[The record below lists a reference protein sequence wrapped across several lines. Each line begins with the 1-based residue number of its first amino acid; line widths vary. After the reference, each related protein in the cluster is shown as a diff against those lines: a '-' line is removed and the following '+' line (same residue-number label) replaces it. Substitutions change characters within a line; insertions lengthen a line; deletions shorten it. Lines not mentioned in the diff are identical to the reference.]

1 MGLIIL
7 MFALPSVSAS
17 IYSDIRYLSVS
28 PDPVAAGGT
37 LTVSYQVLGTGGSYP
52 YETQTLY
59 IEGVQKACYHDNI
72 ADNSWSSKTR
82 YITAPTSSMQHN
94 VKVMVYGCE
103 SSTGCCGSWDDY
115 EIKSFTVS
123 GGTTTTCNSRSTSTD
138 TSTIYPTTNW
148 QTVSGSL
155 SSGTDTKRYKVTV
168 STSGQHEFSLCSS
181 DGGSCNYDSYLCLFD
196 SNGNPATSND
206 DYCGLASKITY
217 NLAIGTYYVQVSGY
231 SSNYGTYTLSY
242 RRTPSGTTTTC
253 NSRSTSTDTSTI
265 YPTTNWQTVSGSL
278 SSGTDTKRYKVT
290 VSTSGQHEFSLCSS
304 DGGSCNYDS
313 YLCLFDSNG
322 NPATSNDDYC
332 GLASKITYNLAIGT
346 YYVQVSGYSSNYG
359 TYTLAYKKTC
369 PNAFFDDFNF
379 LNTTRWKEDNNIDC
393 SNPDTTK
400 TYCKIESPGVKFT
413 VPQGYAGLG
422 VEIISPPL
430 DELIYYYGN
439 YEARFKAATGN
450 ADEHL
455 ISAFWTSNRNTD
467 NPYSEIDFEFLG
479 EEIDTV
485 HMAIH
490 KSADENAKDTIFRV
504 FNMRTGT
511 QETCIYN
518 PLLNCTK
525 YVNCEQ
531 HCKPYQIPQN
541 IPCDQAFRIDNY
553 HNYKFEWRSNYVDF
567 FVDNIRVWN
576 MNDNQ
581 YVPASSVRY
590 KYIFNLWQHNWRGN
604 APQPVDYDR
613 SMVVDWAKYEC

>member
-1 MGLIIL
+1 MTKTTKNTGKNKNNVNENMGERYIYTKIGTLSLMGLIIL

-59 IEGVQKACYHDNI
+59 IDGVQKACYHDNI

-123 GGTTTTCNSRSTSTD
+123 G
-138 TSTIYPTTNW
+138 
-148 QTVSGSL
+148 
-155 SSGTDTKRYKVTV
+155 
-168 STSGQHEFSLCSS
+168 
-181 DGGSCNYDSYLCLFD
+181 
-196 SNGNPATSND
+196 
-206 DYCGLASKITY
+206 
-217 NLAIGTYYVQVSGY
+217 
-231 SSNYGTYTLSY
+231 
-242 RRTPSGTTTTC
+242 GTTTTC

-518 PLLNCTK
+518 PLLDCTK

-590 KYIFNLWQHNWRGN
+590 KYIFNLWQHNWGGN